1 MPIIQETFEIKFSP
15 ETVFDLID
23 EVEKTSNYS
32 EILKGVQE
40 IGPDVYRY
48 SISVAGIPL
57 VWDAKVTERTRPK
70 RISWVSLRGIS
81 LEGSFTLKPTDTG
94 TKVFFAME
102 YNIRNRLLAMVL
114 NPFIS
119 PLAKKVASETIR
131 NIKKGL
137 DKSSI

>member
-1 MPIIQETFEIKFSP
+1 MPLILETFEINSSP
-15 ETVFDLID
+15 ESVFDLID
-23 EVEKTSNYS
+23 EAEKTSNYS

-48 SISVAGIPL
+48 TISVLGIPL
-57 VWDAKVTERTRPK
+57 IWDAKVTERLRPE
-70 RISWVSLRGIS
+70 RISWESLRGIS
-81 LEGSFTLKPTDTG
+81 LEGSFTLKPTHTG

-102 YNIRNRLLAMVL
+102 YNIRNPFLATVL

-131 NIKKGL
+131 NIKKRM
-137 DKSSI
+137 DS